1 MGKVP
6 HLMLRKNLC
15 YAILCEKLCAVKTK
29 SKQDSLGKQLIYACA
44 GQQLMLATSFFCRC
58 GTRNMFLC
66 AINAIFYEDGEEHTT
81 DDKEIVHALHQKKRE
96 ILSAICLR
104 LSRPHTC

>member
-44 GQQLMLATSFFCRC
+44 GQQLMLATSFLQVWNEKYVFVCDKC
-58 GTRNMFLC
+58 NFL
-66 AINAIFYEDGEEHTT
+66 
-81 DDKEIVHALHQKKRE
+81 
-96 ILSAICLR
+96 
-104 LSRPHTC
+104 